1 MGLLW
6 PWCGLRLR
14 YLRFMLLLQR
24 PFLLLLLLLLRLL
37 RWLLRAWRYYAGGAG
52 LSGIAAWCVIV

>member
-24 PFLLLLLLLLRLL
+24 PFLLLLLRLL

-52 LSGIAAWCVIV
+52 LSGIAA